1 MRKIHLA
8 IAILFLIS
16 AVFQFFG
23 PTNSFSVK
31 CDWLMYMNG
40 PEHSGNAS
48 SDCAPSS
55 KDFKKTWEFKTGG
68 GIYSSS
74 VVKDGLMYF
83 GNSNNMFYCI
93 DINTGSKK
101 WDFLIGE
108 SCKNEQKATI
118 GGTAST
124 PALFD
129 GKVYFGTI
137 CGSVL
142 CLDEKTGKKLWEYA
156 NKDKEE
162 SFNSAIIIA
171 DEKVFCVS
179 TAELVYCLDAKT
191 GKEIWK
197 TVVLNNKY
205 SSPCFYD
212 NEIYIASSY
221 FLKCLNAKSGKEQWT
236 YWHRG
241 KTIEHSEPCIY
252 GGKVFFGTVDS
263 LLCSFSTS
271 GGEKSWE
278 RELPKCITGIA
289 SDKSCIYFG
298 GLDKKIYCANKSDGS
313 TKWEY
318 AIDTIP
324 AASPVVGGSMV
335 YASSMSGTLY
345 VLDAE
350 TGDLVWSYKTGGPVL
365 SAVSIYDKRVFAG
378 SMDGNMYCFSSD
390 TVATKTSLEK
400 IVVTS
405 ESPNVK
411 IKESVLFSAAGYDS
425 EGKKIG
431 INPKWSVDPPEM
443 GTIAPSGKFT
453 AGTKAGT
460 CTVKACVGNICGEAQ
475 IEVIEPQVLTRIE
488 VRPERKEMF
497 IGESMVFE
505 AVAYDQNG
513 KQISNI
519 AFVWSTN
526 NASVGSIDSKGLF
539 LANGPGSCNVV
550 ANLGDVRGAA
560 AVVVEDI
567 EKIEL
572 EPDKINIKKGQTYQ
586 IKVYVV
592 TLSGRRAELNKEL
605 KWSLDPEGQG
615 SITKTGLFTAPNEPA
630 LKGSIICE
638 YLGKTAKAEYTVE
651 DDRRANIT
659 LSTNLLDF
667 GELASGQSK
676 TLRLVLKNTGN
687 KDAQI
692 KITADYDFIV
702 IGQKEFLLGAGFQKE
717 MAIIADSTKLK
728 PGNTYNGS
736 ILVTWETGEASV
748 NFMIKTAGKP
758 KNCPKLSPG
767 EFYFGDIKRGK
778 SMSLPFSLDF
788 PQSGAYKG
796 TIKAS
801 ASWIEIN
808 PSTFAINGNRFGGTI
823 SVKASAMPKG
833 TDFEEE
839 ITIQVEDCPEI
850 KAKLKVRTENSI
862 FVKLVLG
869 EKKALLNDD
878 ELELDVPPQPVGGRT
893 LIPVRFIS
901 ECFGCK
907 VDWLP
912 SEGRITI
919 TRNDF
924 KIVIWKDKKEA
935 LVNGKPFVL
944 DVPASIIAS
953 RTLVPLRFISEAF
966 GAKVEWNPSTKG
978 ITILWEPF

>member
-1 MRKIHLA
+1 MRKTNLA
-8 IAILFLIS
+8 VAILFLFS

-23 PTNSFSVK
+23 PINSFSVK

-40 PEHSGNAS
+40 PEHSGNAN

-68 GIYSSS
+68 KIYSSS

-83 GNSNNMFYCI
+83 GNANNMFYCV

-101 WDFLIGE
+101 WDFYIGE
-108 SCKNEQKATI
+108 SCKNSKDATI
-118 GGTAST
+118 GGTVST

-142 CLDEKTGKKLWEYA
+142 CLDEKTGKKLWEYS
-156 NKDKEE
+156 NSYKGE
-162 SFNSAIIIA
+162 SFNSAIIVA

-179 TAELVYCLDAKT
+179 TDEWLYCLDADT

-197 TVVLNNKY
+197 TVVLNNQY
-205 SSPCFYD
+205 SSPCYYND
-212 NEIYIASSY
+212 QIYVAGLY
-221 FLKCLNAKSGKEQWT
+221 FFKCLDADNGRELWT

-241 KTIEHSEPCIY
+241 ETIGNCEPCISD
-252 GGKVFFGTVDS
+252 GKVFFGIIDG
-263 LLCSFSTS
+263 LLCSFYASD
-271 GGEKSWE
+271 GRKNWEKE
-278 RELPKCITGIA
+278 FPMCITGIA
-289 SDKSCIYFG
+289 SDQSCVYFG

-313 TKWEY
+313 TRWSY
-318 AIDTIP
+318 TIDNFS
-324 AASPVVGGSMV
+324 AAPPVVGGSMV
-335 YASSMSGTLY
+335 YASSMSGTFY
-345 VLDAE
+345 VLDAT
-350 TGDLVWSYKTGGPVL
+350 TGSLVWSYKTETGDMIW
-365 SAVSIYDKRVFAG
+365 SAISIYDKRVFLG

-390 TVATKTSLEK
+390 TLKAPLERI
-400 IVVTS
+400 IVTPELS
-405 ESPNVK
+405 NVK

-425 EGKKIG
+425 DGKKIG

-443 GTIAPSGKFT
+443 GTITYGGRFT

-460 CTVKACVGNICGEAQ
+460 CTVRACVGDICGEAR
-475 IEVIEPQVLTRIE
+475 IEVIEPQILAKIE

-497 IGESMVFE
+497 IGESVVFE
-505 AVAYDQNG
+505 ATGYDQNG
-513 KQISNI
+513 KQIPNI
-519 AFVWSTN
+519 TFVWNTN
-526 NASVGSIDSKGLF
+526 NASVGSIDSNGLF
-539 LANGPGSCNVV
+539 LANGPGSCSVIV
-550 ANLGDVRGAA
+550 QSSGVRGVAT
-560 AVVVEDI
+560 VVVEDI

-572 EPDKINIKKGQTYQ
+572 EPDKINIKKGQAYQ

-638 YLGKTAKAEYTVE
+638 YLGKIARAEYAVE
-651 DDRRANIT
+651 DDRMANVT

-667 GELASGQSK
+667 GELAAGQTK
-676 TLRLVLKNTGN
+676 TLKLVLKNTGN
-687 KDAQI
+687 KGAQI
-692 KITADYDFIV
+692 RIAADYDFII
-702 IGQKEFLLGAGFQKE
+702 IGQKEFLLEAGFQKE
-717 MAIIADSTKLK
+717 MAIIADSAKLK

-736 ILVTWETGEASV
+736 ILIKWETGESSV
-748 NFMIKTAGKP
+748 KFVLKTAEKP

-788 PQSGAYKG
+788 PQSGTFKG

-801 ASWIEIN
+801 ASWIEVN

-823 SVKASAMPKG
+823 SIKASAMPKG

-869 EKKALLNDD
+869 EKRALLNDD

-912 SEGRITI
+912 SEGKITI

-924 KIVIWKDKKEA
+924 QIVIWKDRKEA
-935 LVNGKPFVL
+935 LVNGESFVL
-944 DVPASIIAS
+944 DVPASIIAG

-966 GAKVEWNPSTKG
+966 GAKVEWNQSTKG